1 MFEGI
6 RKLPPGTIA
15 RVRGGRLE
23 IEPYWELRFEDTPD
37 DAASMARRVRETL
50 RDAVHAWMMSDV
62 PEGVFLSGGL
72 DSTAVLAFTREATTG
87 PLPTFTLGYD
97 DPSFS
102 EWEYAR
108 EAARYYGTEHREIRV
123 PPVTPDVI
131 EQTVWHL
138 DEPMTDLSA
147 VPLFLLCREARRDV
161 TVCMSGEGGDEVFIG
176 YDRFVASKAERFYRV
191 LPRALRRGVIEPL
204 VTRLP
209 DQEQKKGPVVVL
221 RRFIEGARLHPDGLH
236 MRWQY
241 FGSDVLDAR
250 LFRETVLRSVDRDRF
265 APIRRA
271 AARCNSRRQLDREI
285 FVDTRFT
292 MPDSVLMKVDK
303 MSMAHALEI
312 RVPLLDHH
320 LIELAASIPP
330 HLKFPRFRTRAIYR
344 RALAGVLPSRILQR
358 GKQGYSLPLKQ
369 WLRNELRDY
378 MVQLL
383 RESEVVRA
391 HLDPPGV
398 EALIAEH
405 LARRANHNHTLWALI
420 NLTLWHRRFIEG
432 A

>member
-1 MFEGI
+1 M
-6 RKLPPGTIA
+6 
-15 RVRGGRLE
+15 
-23 IEPYWELRFEDTPD
+23 
-37 DAASMARRVRETL
+37 
-50 RDAVHAWMMSDV
+50 
-62 PEGVFLSGGL
+62 
-72 DSTAVLAFTREATTG
+72 
-87 PLPTFTLGYD
+87 
-97 DPSFS
+97 
-102 EWEYAR
+102 
-108 EAARYYGTEHREIRV
+108 
-123 PPVTPDVI
+123 
-131 EQTVWHL
+131 
-138 DEPMTDLSA
+138 
-147 VPLFLLCREARRDV
+147 
-161 TVCMSGEGGDEVFIG
+161 
-176 YDRFVASKAERFYRV
+176 

-209 DQEQKKGPVVVL
+209 DQEQKKGPLVVL
-221 RRFIEGARLHPDGLH
+221 RRFVEGARLDPDGLH

-241 FGSDVLDAR
+241 FGSDALDAR
-250 LFRETVLRSVDRDRF
+250 LFRDAVLRSVDRDRF

-271 AARCNSRRQLDREI
+271 AERCNSRRQLDREV

-330 HLKFPRFRTRAIYR
+330 SLKFPGFRTRAIYR
-344 RALAGVLPSRILQR
+344 QALEGVLPPKILQR

-369 WLRNELRDY
+369 WLRHELRDY

-383 RESEVVRA
+383 RGSEVVRA
-391 HLDPPGV
+391 HLDGPGV
-398 EALIAEH
+398 DALIGEH